1 MTKAPSQ
8 RKRGTLASHAPLS
21 CLRRAES
28 PGRGA
33 GSSSG
38 APGDTCKGEGA
49 KGPGGQ
55 PQALQPSRVGREGLA
70 FRAEKFGLDPAFNGK
85 SQEAFFIS
93 FLHFFFNVTRA
104 LGKCLNRTKRRK
116 GEK

>member
-8 RKRGTLASHAPLS
+8 RKWGTLASHAPPS

-38 APGDTCKGEGA
+38 APGDTCEGEGA
-49 KGPGGQ
+49 KGPGGRL
-55 PQALQPSRVGREGLA
+55 QALQPSRVGREGLA

-85 SQEAFFIS
+85 SQEAFFIF
-93 FLHFFFNVTRA
+93 FLHFF
-104 LGKCLNRTKRRK
+104 LM
-116 GEK
+116 